1 MSVGVHLGHI
11 EPRHAPGLEPLPLET
26 STVSRIRTA
35 VGSPGAVAEL
45 GRWVLVGLPV
55 FFLCATGAGSLGS
68 ALAPAAL
75 FTVAWLIALR
85 SAYRGIHYV
94 FGSAIR
100 AAVGTAVGLVAVSAL
115 DFWLGRPV
123 PAPTLIACA
132 VSIFA
137 LAAVW
142 ESTCQRVLG
151 GRRRVLIIGT
161 GSSAWEVVDAVRR
174 SEGMRFSVLG
184 AVGESRPDDPGAG
197 APTLGTIADLKGIV
211 EIYRPDLVVLAD
223 DEAQEAAL
231 NRLLETRNASFKVAT
246 VSSFFEYAFGRV
258 PLRCL
263 PPSWFLSILHLRQRP
278 YSRFAKR
285 AFDVVV
291 ASIALVVTA
300 PISAVV
306 AGLVRLSPGPIIYR
320 QTRVGQGGKPF
331 TMYKFRTMRADAEA
345 GGALFAAERDPR
357 TTRVGRFVRM
367 THLDELP
374 QLWDVLKGDM
384 SIVGPRPERPEFV
397 PMLEGAV
404 PYFTR
409 RLLVKP
415 GITGWAQLRS
425 DYACDCDSAAD
436 KLSYDLWYLRN
447 RNLLVDLAIC
457 AKTFTSIVLRPGR

>member
-1 MSVGVHLGHI
+1 
-11 EPRHAPGLEPLPLET
+11 
-26 STVSRIRTA
+26 
-35 VGSPGAVAEL
+35 
-45 GRWVLVGLPV
+45 V
-55 FFLCATGAGSLGS
+55 FLLCAAAEGSLGS

-75 FTVAWLIALR
+75 FTVGWLIALR
-85 SAYRGIHYV
+85 TAYRGIHYV

-123 PAPTLIACA
+123 PASTLIACA

-142 ESTCQRVLG
+142 ESACQRVLG
-151 GRRRVLIIGT
+151 GGRRVLIIGT

-184 AVGESRPDDPGAG
+184 AVGQSRPDEPFAG

-211 EIYRPDLVVLAD
+211 EDYRPDLVVLAD

-246 VSSFFEYAFGRV
+246 VASFFEYAFGRV
-258 PLRCL
+258 PLPCL

-291 ASIALVVTA
+291 ASIGLVVTA
-300 PISAVV
+300 PISAVI

-345 GGALFAAERDPR
+345 EGALFAAERDPR

-397 PMLEGAV
+397 PMLEGTV

-409 RLLVKP
+409 RLLVNGNHGLGAAALGLRLRLRQRRRQALVRP
-415 GITGWAQLRS
+415 LVPPQPQPARRPRDLREDLHVDHAETRALNRRLRRGPAGIRRPRRLSCARLSVTPLGDADRS
-425 DYACDCDSAAD
+425 RADRDRACDAA
-436 KLSYDLWYLRN
+436 
-447 RNLLVDLAIC
+447 
-457 AKTFTSIVLRPGR
+457 

>member
-142 ESTCQRVLG
+142 ESACQRVLG
-151 GRRRVLIIGT
+151 GRRRQQ
-161 GSSAWEVVDAVRR
+161 A
-174 SEGMRFSVLG
+174 
-184 AVGESRPDDPGAG
+184 AVGSVQPQHCV
-197 APTLGTIADLKGIV
+197 KS
-211 EIYRPDLVVLAD
+211 
-223 DEAQEAAL
+223 EA
-231 NRLLETRNASFKVAT
+231 RLTAS
-246 VSSFFEYAFGRV
+246 SGRW
-258 PLRCL
+258 LR
-263 PPSWFLSILHLRQRP
+263 
-278 YSRFAKR
+278 
-285 AFDVVV
+285 
-291 ASIALVVTA
+291 
-300 PISAVV
+300 
-306 AGLVRLSPGPIIYR
+306 
-320 QTRVGQGGKPF
+320 
-331 TMYKFRTMRADAEA
+331 
-345 GGALFAAERDPR
+345 
-357 TTRVGRFVRM
+357 
-367 THLDELP
+367 
-374 QLWDVLKGDM
+374 
-384 SIVGPRPERPEFV
+384 
-397 PMLEGAV
+397 
-404 PYFTR
+404 
-409 RLLVKP
+409 
-415 GITGWAQLRS
+415 
-425 DYACDCDSAAD
+425 
-436 KLSYDLWYLRN
+436 
-447 RNLLVDLAIC
+447 
-457 AKTFTSIVLRPGR
+457 

>member
-1 MSVGVHLGHI
+1 VHLGHI
-11 EPRHAPGLEPLPLET
+11 EPRHAPGLESRPLET
-26 STVSRIRTA
+26 STLSRIRGV

-55 FFLCATGAGSLGS
+55 FLLCAAADGALGS

-75 FTVAWLIALR
+75 FTVVWVLVLR

-94 FGSAIR
+94 FGAAIR

-115 DFWLGRPV
+115 DFWLGRPL
-123 PAPTLIACA
+123 PAQTLIACA

-137 LAAVW
+137 LAAAW
-142 ESTCQRVLG
+142 ESVCQRVLG

-161 GSSAWEVVDAVRR
+161 GTSAWEVVDAVRR

-184 AVGESRPDDPGAG
+184 AVGESRPDEPIDG
-197 APTLGTIADLKGIV
+197 APTLGTITDLKGIV
-211 EIYRPDLVVLAD
+211 EDYRPDLVVLAD
-223 DEAQEAAL
+223 DEAQEPAL

-246 VSSFFEYAFGRV
+246 VASFFEYAFGRV
-258 PLRCL
+258 PLRYL

-285 AFDVVV
+285 AFDVAV
-291 ASIALVVTA
+291 ASVGLVLTA
-300 PISAVV
+300 PISAVI

-320 QTRVGQGGKPF
+320 QTRVGQGGRPF

-384 SIVGPRPERPEFV
+384 SIVGPRPERPEFL